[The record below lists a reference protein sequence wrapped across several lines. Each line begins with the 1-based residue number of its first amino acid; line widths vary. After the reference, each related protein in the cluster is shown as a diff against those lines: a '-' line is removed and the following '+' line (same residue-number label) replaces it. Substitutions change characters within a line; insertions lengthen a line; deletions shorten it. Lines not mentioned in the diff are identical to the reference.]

1 MAENGRKW
9 FFAWCTP
16 WTPRQPGS
24 QVENGR
30 KWVKKVHRGY
40 MVGNG
45 FRIVPVI
52 PLLLLIVH
60 YRVFLETALT
70 VLNVHYFPL

>member
-1 MAENGRKW
+1 MGENGR
-9 FFAWCTP
+9 
-16 WTPRQPGS
+16 
-24 QVENGR
+24 
-30 KWVKKVHRGY
+30 KKVHRGY

-70 VLNVHYFPL
+70 VLNVHHFPL